1 MSNTPFHPYMPP
13 QSDRIFLTA
22 ENPVQLDFIALI
34 IMVKLSITL
43 RTGSRNLDQ
52 SSKKAIN

>member
-1 MSNTPFHPYMPP
+1 MFTNAIAVIQIRPP

-43 RTGSRNLDQ
+43 HVQ
-52 SSKKAIN
+52 EI